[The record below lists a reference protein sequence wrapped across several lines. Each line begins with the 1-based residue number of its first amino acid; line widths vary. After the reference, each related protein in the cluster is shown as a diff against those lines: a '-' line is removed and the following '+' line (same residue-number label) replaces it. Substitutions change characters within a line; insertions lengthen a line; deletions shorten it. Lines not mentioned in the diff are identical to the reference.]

1 MNGSLSQREE
11 EILSE
16 VVHLYLGCGE
26 PVASGNVARS
36 SRTGLSPASIRNVM
50 AALEEHGLLE
60 QPHTSAGRVPS
71 DAGLRYFLER
81 LLPATTLLAA
91 ERDRLRRLISGE
103 TTVDERLDRVTRAL
117 AEMTHQVGLAAT
129 QASSLAAMRSIHFV
143 KVSAT
148 QVLAVLVTMGGL
160 IDSRVLLVGKDFS
173 AGELE
178 RISNYCTESFAGWSL
193 ADIRTALERLMS
205 EDRARYDELL
215 SGVLA
220 LRDWASWA
228 APGVAGDVWVKGV
241 EALLDSVDR
250 RLDSMRRLVAAF
262 SDRSTLVRL
271 LDDFM
276 AGSGARVLFGSQLA
290 LGTSEDLGM
299 IVRSFELAGGESG
312 MVGII
317 GRRSMDYP
325 HLIPVVEYIGGLLGG
340 VERSKGGIV

>member
-1 MNGSLSQREE
+1 MNDSLSQREE

-26 PVASGNVARS
+26 PVASGSVARS
-36 SRTGLSPASIRNVM
+36 SGTGLSPASIRSVM
-50 AALEEHGLLE
+50 AALEERGLLE

-71 DAGLRYFLER
+71 DAGLRYVLER
-81 LLPATTLLAA
+81 LLPTTALELP
-91 ERDRLRRLISGE
+91 ERERLRRLISGDS
-103 TTVDERLDRVTRAL
+103 TVDERLDRVTRAL
-117 AEMTHQVGLAAT
+117 AEMTKQVGLAAT

-143 KVSAT
+143 KVSAN
-148 QVLAVLVTMGGL
+148 QVLAVLVTVGGL
-160 IDSRVLLVGKDFS
+160 IDSRVLLVGKNFS

-178 RISNYCTESFAGWSL
+178 RISNYCTDSFAGRSL
-193 ADIRTALERLMS
+193 VDIRGALARLMT

-215 SGVLA
+215 SGVVE

-228 APGVAGDVWVKGV
+228 EPGVAGDVWVQGV

-250 RLDSMRRLVAAF
+250 RIESMRRLVAAF
-262 SDRSTLVRL
+262 SDKSTLVRL

-276 AGSGARVLFGSQLA
+276 AGNGACVLFGSQLA
-290 LGTSEDLGM
+290 LGASEDLGM
-299 IVRSFELAGGESG
+299 IIRSFELAGGESG
-312 MVGII
+312 IVGII

-340 VERSKGGIV
+340 AERTHGGNV